1 MATNARPWRDDGKR
15 FVAALQDVTDPQ
27 CYKDFFESDK
37 LCDAKEKAD
46 EAAEKYQRSVLVF
59 DREQCETS
67 YKKVIEKEKKEP
79 EKKVPLPRRGRKKAE
94 PKVERKVE
102 EPKKKVINKD
112 DYF

>member
-1 MATNARPWRDDGKR
+1 MAKDERPWRDDGKR
-15 FVAALQDVTDPQ
+15 FVAALQDVIDPQ

-37 LCDAKEKAD
+37 LCDAKAKAD

-79 EKKVPLPRRGRKKAE
+79 EKVLPPRRGRKKVE
-94 PKVERKVE
+94 LKVERKVE